1 MTLAFK
7 PLAWIPLPT
16 IADETLFY
24 FFFFPCGLAVAAVF
38 AENAVP
44 VTPTACDIAL
54 LPTCV
59 LVFFTNPIGFLN
71 ICVELP
77 FPSSEMLKD
86 SWIPLTRGLS
96 RGALFF

>member
-1 MTLAFK
+1 MPFAL
-7 PLAWIPLPT
+7 IPLPT
-16 IADETLFY
+16 IAEDTLFC

-59 LVFFTNPIGFLN
+59 LVFFTKPIGFLN
-71 ICVELP
+71 IYVVLP
-77 FPSSEMLKD
+77 FPSSEILND
-86 SWIPLTRGLS
+86 S
-96 RGALFF
+96 